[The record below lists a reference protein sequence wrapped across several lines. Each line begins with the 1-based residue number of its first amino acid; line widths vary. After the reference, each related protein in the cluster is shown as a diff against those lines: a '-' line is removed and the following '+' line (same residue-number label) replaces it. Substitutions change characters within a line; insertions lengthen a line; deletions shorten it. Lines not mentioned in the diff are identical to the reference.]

1 MRLIRGL
8 KQLESG
14 LQKCVATIGNFD
26 GVHLGH
32 QSVIQQLQEQ
42 AKALSLPTCVIVFE
56 PQPIEYFAPDKAPSR
71 LTRLREKLSRFRDLQ
86 IDYVLCLNF
95 DASMAEMSAEDFI
108 ENVLVNGVNASLL
121 IIGDD
126 FRFGSNR
133 TGDYELLVR
142 LAREYAYEVK
152 PTQSYLLN
160 DERVSSTRIRQALA
174 EGEIETAG
182 ELLGYPYHIEGR
194 VAHGDKRGRELGF
207 PTANIE
213 LHRQLS
219 PLAGIFVAW
228 VEGLDVEALPGVVY
242 IGKRPVFDGE
252 EVVLEIHLLNFN
264 RDIYGEYLRVVFLH
278 KLRDDAEFGSKE
290 KLIEQIAKDK
300 QAAKTYFNNTNNNR

>member
-14 LQKCVATIGNFD
+14 LEKCVATIGNFD

-42 AKALSLPTCVIVFE
+42 AKKLNLPTCVIIFE

-71 LTRLREKLSRFRDLQ
+71 LTRLREKLGRFRDLQ
-86 IDYVLCLNF
+86 IDYVVCLNF
-95 DASMAEMSAEDFI
+95 DASMATMSAEGFVK
-108 ENVLVNGVNASLL
+108 NVLVAGVNASLL

-126 FRFGSNR
+126 FRFGANR
-133 TGDYELLVR
+133 KGDYELLVNMSKDN
-142 LAREYAYEVK
+142 AYDVK
-152 PTQSYLLN
+152 PTQSFLLN

-194 VAHGDKRGRELGF
+194 VVHGDKRGRELGF

-228 VEGLDVEALPGVVY
+228 IEGLEDQSLPSVVY

-264 RDIYGEYLRVVFLH
+264 RDIYGEYLRAVFLH
-278 KLRDDAEFGSKE
+278 KLRDDAEFSSKE
-290 KLIEQIAKDK
+290 ELIEQIAKDK
-300 QAAKTYFNNTNNNR
+300 QAANTYFKNLKQ